1 MLMLL
6 RLSQYLFA
14 IFHLPSQLIQIKAA
28 GIKSHHYLPQMKNF
42 LPALALAFLGTA
54 AIGWMALAPKEGAAV
69 AVLFPPGM
77 ERDEMLLRV
86 SQAGWLPVS
95 YLNGNSMLA
104 APSNTSRSLVANGAL
119 LVLDAASARGCT
131 L

>member
-1 MLMLL
+1 MYARM
-6 RLSQYLFA
+6 R
-14 IFHLPSQLIQIKAA
+14 
-28 GIKSHHYLPQMKNF
+28 NF
-42 LPALALAFLGTA
+42 LPALALALIGTI
-54 AIGWMALAPKEGAAV
+54 AIAWMALAPKEGANV

-77 ERDEMLLRV
+77 DREDMILRV

-104 APSNTSRSLVANGAL
+104 APSDTTRSLVANGAL
-119 LVLDAASARGCT
+119 LVIDAAGARGCS